1 MSSTAFNDTL
11 ERLNRLSVDRHTH
24 AYEIAWDDPDLALRP
39 DDPRLELPAYDPL
52 SATDWYRSQPP
63 EVRHRLALYRYA
75 ACMKIGWQFEN
86 LLQRGLLRYAMGLPN
101 GTPEFRYLHHE
112 IIEESEHTL
121 MFQEFVNR
129 SELPVRGMPLIL
141 RLAAELTVL
150 PLARVFPELFFLHVL
165 GGEEPVD
172 LFQRRQLQEETHPLV
187 ERIMR
192 IHVAE
197 EARHV
202 SYARQHLRHHVPRL
216 GRLRR
221 GVLTLA
227 GPLVLG
233 TMARLMLYPP
243 GDMIR
248 EFHIPRRARRQ
259 AFRSPQGR
267 QLLKDSVARIR
278 KLWIDLDLVSPA
290 GKALWR
296 VAGIW
301 DEPAAAEVAG

>member
-1 MSSTAFNDTL
+1 MSTAFYDTL

-24 AYEIAWDDPDLALRP
+24 AYEIDWDDPDLALDP
-39 DDPRLELPAYDPL
+39 ADPRLELPDFDPL

-75 ACMKIGWQFEN
+75 ACMKIGWHFEN
-86 LLQRGLLRYAMGLPN
+86 LLQRGLLGYATTLPN

-129 SELPVRGMPLIL
+129 SELPVRGMPKFM
-141 RLAAELTVL
+141 RLTAEVSVL
-150 PLARVFPELFFLHVL
+150 PQARIFPALFFLHVL
-165 GGEEPVD
+165 GGEEPADV
-172 LFQRRQLQEETHPLV
+172 FQRGQLKGATHPLV

-202 SYARQHLRHHVPRL
+202 SFARQHLRHRVPRL
-216 GRLRR
+216 GPVRR
-221 GVLTLA
+221 TVLSVA
-227 GPLVLG
+227 APLVLG

-243 GDMIR
+243 SDLVR
-248 EFHIPRRARRQ
+248 EFRIPRRVRRE

-267 QLLKDSVARIR
+267 QLLKDSVAKTRG
-278 KLWIDLDLVSPA
+278 LWVELGLVPPPA
-290 GKALWR
+290 RALWR
-296 VAGIW
+296 AAGIW
-301 DEPAAAEVAG
+301 EEPVPAEVT

>member
-1 MSSTAFNDTL
+1 MTTFNDTL

-24 AYEIAWDDPDLALRP
+24 AYEIGWDDPDLTLRT
-39 DDPRLELPAYDPL
+39 DDPRLELAAYDPL
-52 SATDWYRSQPP
+52 SRTEWYRSQPP

-86 LLQRGLLRYAMGLPN
+86 LLQRGLLRYAMSLPN

-129 SELPVRGMPLIL
+129 SELPVRGMPAIL
-141 RLAAELTVL
+141 RLAAEVAVL
-150 PLARVFPELFFLHVL
+150 PLARIFPELFFLHVL

-172 LFQRRQLQEETHPLV
+172 VFQRRQLQEETHPLV

-202 SYARQHLRHHVPRL
+202 SFARQYLRHHVPRL

-221 GVLTLA
+221 GMLTVA

-243 GDMIR
+243 ADLVR
-248 EFHIPRRARRQ
+248 EFGIPRSVRRE
-259 AFRSPQGR
+259 AFHSREGR
-267 QLLKDSVARIR
+267 QLLKDSVAKIR
-278 KLWIDLDLVSPA
+278 KLWVELGLVSPA
-290 GKALWR
+290 GKALWQ
-296 VAGIW
+296 VAGVW
-301 DEPAAAEVAG
+301 DEPEAAG

>member
-1 MSSTAFNDTL
+1 MSSTTFYDTL

-24 AYEIAWDDPDLALRP
+24 AYEIGWDDPDLALHP
-39 DDPRLELPAYDPL
+39 DDPRLELPAWDPL
-52 SATDWYRSQPP
+52 AATEWYRSQPP

-75 ACMKIGWQFEN
+75 ACMKIGWHFEN
-86 LLQRGLLRYAMGLPN
+86 LLQRGLLGYATILPN

-129 SELPVRGMPLIL
+129 SGLPVRGMPALL
-141 RLAAELTVL
+141 RFSAEVGVL
-150 PLARVFPELFFLHVL
+150 PLARVFPALFFLHVL

-172 LFQRRQLQEETHPLV
+172 VFQRRQLADENIHPLV
-187 ERIMR
+187 ARIMR

-202 SYARQHLRHHVPRL
+202 SFARQYLRHRVPRL

-221 GVLTLA
+221 GVLTLSA
-227 GPLVLG
+227 PLVLG

-243 GDMIR
+243 SDLVR
-248 EFHIPRRARRQ
+248 EFDIPRRVRRE
-259 AFRSPQGR
+259 AFRSPEGR
-267 QLLKDSVARIR
+267 QLLADSVARIR
-278 KLWIDLDLVSPA
+278 KLWRELGLVSPA

-296 VAGIW
+296 AAGIW
-301 DEPAAAEVAG
+301 DEDEEDR